1 MTGEGPGGAT
11 APEGEGVSR
20 RRFVQVC
27 VAAATV
33 AAAGSALAA
42 IVGRPSGPAVPAAP
56 RARTSVAV
64 CPVCS
69 VGCGLEAVSSGGE
82 PSPSGGDPLSTSTG
96 GMVCA
101 RGTYTP
107 GRDWPATLTG
117 PMARVAGTAKGSPA
131 QPSHFEPIAWDD
143 ALDLLASKL
152 IEVEADIGP
161 DGRGCLM
168 DGGVPLE
175 DCYMA
180 AKLWKGAMRS
190 GAIDCVESLHSR
202 AAEAA
207 MLEQLG
213 ASAPPTCLADIG
225 LASLIV
231 VVGEDLAV
239 THPVLY
245 ARVAE
250 AVLTRG
256 ARLVVVDPRATAT
269 AARAGA
275 LHVPCKAGAEVAL
288 LNAVGYVL
296 VHELGKSADAWAA
309 EHAINAASFREFLK
323 LYNPRYDPTEAVDPA
338 LLVSLCD
345 GDAGWVQG
353 LGNRDDKNNIKSFDV
368 PTITGL
374 TDAQVRELATLWAS
388 ASGVVTILSSR
399 LGGAADGGAAASSV
413 LNLHLLTAQLGRAGA
428 GPFFLTAT
436 AAGRGAYDAGATP
449 MGLPG
454 GTAPVVGAPPAPLLA
469 AWGSTLSDSAT
480 RARTMGA
487 MDILAAAAEGRL
499 PRLLLLGGTV
509 TASLPDQAGLLEQAM
524 ASAYVAATV
533 AHLEDPDADWAD
545 LLLPRLPWPQREC
558 HYISADRRVARSL
571 PCMGASAGPR
581 TELEVL
587 AALGALMTSGGEF
600 EARTSAAAM
609 AELSRATEGAAA
621 DMSALPVG
629 DALTEAR
636 GVQWPVATATQA
648 ALKGTARRHMG
659 QDGRGTGFPTPTGKA
674 LVVPREHRALA
685 DAPTMD
691 RAHVAVLSVDD
702 GTWWDSTQYLPE
714 GGAVVRDRER
724 GESYVELASEDAL
737 AIGALGGESVIVST
751 ERGQVLL
758 PVRIA
763 PAGTARG
770 HVFLPWGSR
779 SHLGTLPPSGKR
791 DRNGTPPWSTFAVRV
806 ERAV

>member
-1 MTGEGPGGAT
+1 MTGSG
-11 APEGEGVSR
+11 PEGTSPPEDEGLNR

-33 AAAGSALAA
+33 AAAGSTLTA
-42 IVGRPSGPAVPAAP
+42 ILGKPSGKELPAPP
-56 RARTSVAV
+56 QARTSVAV

-69 VGCGLEAVSSGGE
+69 VGCGLEAVSSGGR
-82 PSPSGGDPLSTSTG
+82 PSPSVGDALATSTG
-96 GMVCA
+96 GMACV
-101 RGTYTP
+101 RGTYAP
-107 GRDWPATLTG
+107 ARDWPATLEQ
-117 PMARVAGTAKGSPA
+117 PMVRVASTAKGTPA

-143 ALDLLASKL
+143 ALNLLASKL
-152 IEVEADIGP
+152 IEVETAIGAN
-161 DGRGCLM
+161 GRGCLI

-180 AKLWKGAMRS
+180 SKLWKGAMRS

-207 MLEQLG
+207 MVGQLG
-213 ASAPPTCLADIG
+213 AAAPPTCLADVG
-225 LASLIV
+225 LASLVV

-256 ARLVVVDPRATAT
+256 AKLIVIDPRATAT

-275 LHVPCKAGAEVAL
+275 LHVPCRAGGEVAL

-296 VHELGKSADAWAA
+296 AHELGKTADAWAA
-309 EHAINAASFREFLK
+309 EHAINAAAYREFLK
-323 LYNPRYDPTEAVDPA
+323 LYNPKYDPTEAVDPA
-338 LLVSLCD
+338 QLVSLCD
-345 GDAGWVQG
+345 GDTAWVQG
-353 LGNRDDKNNIKSFDV
+353 LGNRDDKNNIESFDV

-374 TDAQVRELATLWAS
+374 TDAQVKEVASRWAG
-388 ASGVVTILSSR
+388 ASNVLTIVSSR
-399 LGGAADGGAAASSV
+399 LSGSGDGGAAVSTV
-413 LNLHLLTAQLGRAGA
+413 LNLHLLTAQIGRAGA
-428 GPFFLTAT
+428 GPLLLTAT

-454 GTAPVVGAPPAPLLA
+454 GSVPVVDAPPAPLLA
-469 AWGSTLSDSAT
+469 AWGSALSSNAT

-487 MDILAAAAEGRL
+487 MEILVAAADGRL

-509 TASLPDQAGLLEQAM
+509 TASLPDQAGLVEQAM

-533 AHLEDPDADWAD
+533 AHLEDPDAAWAD
-545 LLLPRLPWPQREC
+545 MLLPRLPWPQREC

-571 PCMGASAGPR
+571 PCMGAPATAR

-587 AALGALMTSGGEF
+587 AALGALMTSGSEF
-600 EARTSAAAM
+600 EARTSSAAM
-609 AELSRATEGAAA
+609 AELARATEGESA
-621 DMSALPVG
+621 DMSALPAG

-659 QDGRGTGFPTPTGKA
+659 QDGLGAGFPTPTGKA
-674 LVVPREHRALA
+674 LVVPREHVPLV
-685 DAPTMD
+685 DAPDLVRTFT
-691 RAHVAVLSVDD
+691 AVLSVDD

-714 GGAVVRDRER
+714 GGAVVRERVRE
-724 GESYVELASEDAL
+724 ESYAELAREDA
-737 AIGALGGESVIVST
+737 AGMAATEGSMVIVST
-751 ERGQVLL
+751 ERGSVQV

-779 SHLGTLPPSGKR
+779 DEVGTLPPSGRR
-791 DRNGTPPWSTFAVRV
+791 DRNGTPPWTTFAVRV
-806 ERAV
+806 EHAV

>member
-1 MTGEGPGGAT
+1 M
-11 APEGEGVSR
+11 
-20 RRFVQVC
+20 C

-33 AAAGSALAA
+33 AAAGSTLAA
-42 IVGRPSGPAVPAAP
+42 ILGKPSGPAIPAAARP
-56 RARTSVAV
+56 RTSVAV

-69 VGCGLEAVSSGGE
+69 VGCVLEAVSAGGE
-82 PSPSGGDPLSTSTG
+82 PSPSSGDPLATSTG
-96 GMVCA
+96 GMLCD
-101 RGTYTP
+101 RGAFVT
-107 GRDWPATLTG
+107 GRDWPATLEG
-117 PMARVAGTAKGSPA
+117 PMVRVAGSAKGSPA

-152 IEVEADIGP
+152 VEVESDIGP
-161 DGRGCLM
+161 DGRGCLI

-202 AAEAA
+202 ASEAA
-207 MLEQLG
+207 TVAQLG
-213 ASAPPTCLADIG
+213 AAASPTCLADLG
-225 LASLIV
+225 LAGLIV

-256 ARLVVVDPRATAT
+256 ARLVVIDPRATAT
-269 AARAGA
+269 AARVLG
-275 LHVPCKAGAEVAL
+275 LHVNCRAGGEVAL
-288 LNAVGYVL
+288 LNAVGHVL
-296 VHELGKSADAWAA
+296 AHELGATADAWAA
-309 EHAINAASFREFLK
+309 EHAINASAYREFLK

-338 LLVSLCD
+338 LLVSLCE
-345 GDAGWVQG
+345 GDTTWVQG

-374 TDAQVRELATLWAS
+374 TDAQVKEVASLWAS

-399 LGGAADGGAAASSV
+399 LGGSGDGGAVASTV

-428 GPFFLTAT
+428 GPLFLAAT

-454 GTAPVVGAPPAPLLA
+454 GTTPIVGAPPASLLA
-469 AWGSTLSDSAT
+469 AWGSTLSDNAT
-480 RARTMGA
+480 RAHAMGA
-487 MDILAAAAEGRL
+487 MDMLAAAADGRL

-509 TASLPDQAGLLEQAM
+509 TAHLPDQAGLLEQAM

-571 PCMGASAGPR
+571 PFMGAPAGPR

-587 AALGALMTSGGEF
+587 AALGAIMTSGGEF

-609 AELSRATEGAAA
+609 AELARATAGAAA
-621 DMSALPVG
+621 DMSALPAG

-659 QDGRGTGFPTPTGKA
+659 QDGLGAGFPTPTGKA
-674 LVVPREHRALA
+674 LVAPREHLPLA
-685 DAPTMD
+685 DAPTSE
-691 RAHVAVLSVDD
+691 RPLTAILSVDA
-702 GTWWDSTQYLPE
+702 GTWWDSTQYVPE
-714 GGAVVRDRER
+714 GGAVVRDRTHE
-724 GESYVELASEDAL
+724 ESYVELALEDGLAL
-737 AIGALGGESVIVST
+737 GALGGETVIVST
-751 ERGQVLL
+751 ARGQVQV

-763 PAGTARG
+763 PSGTARG
-770 HVFLPWGSR
+770 HAFLPWGSR
-779 SHLGTLPPSGKR
+779 DQTGTLPPSGKR

-806 ERAV
+806 ELAG